1 MQVTKRQLKNI
12 ILEEL
17 QFLVEEDAN
26 ELVELLQGAQP
37 ELLEALSAHISN
49 PQVISH
55 AIQVVAASSGKN
67 A

>member
-17 QFLVEEDAN
+17 QLLVEEDAN
-26 ELVELLQGAQP
+26 LLVELLQEASP
-37 ELLEALSAHISN
+37 ELLEALATHMSN

-55 AIQVVAASSGKN
+55 AIQVVKASSQES

>member
-26 ELVELLQGAQP
+26 ELVELLQGATP
-37 ELLEALSAHISN
+37 ELLEALKVHVSN

-55 AIQVVAASSGKN
+55 AIQVVQASTEEN